1 MAASKSIFL
10 YHFTHIANLP
20 GIAKGG
26 LVCKT
31 LAHTVKVDA
40 SLANIQERRQRK
52 VVACGPGGVLHDY
65 APFYFGHRSP
75 MMYLIS
81 KGEVPSYKGTQHEL
95 IYLVARIENILE
107 EGLPFVFTDGHP
119 IKFPSKFYES
129 LEDLS
134 KVDWQVIKGRWWNDT
149 PEFPDRERRRQAEFL
164 VHQYCPWS
172 LISYIGVV
180 NEGKKKEVER
190 ILAGESH
197 IPQVLL
203 RRHWYY

>member
-1 MAASKSIFL
+1 MAKSKSIFL
-10 YHFTHIANLP
+10 YHFTHVANLP
-20 GIAKGG
+20 SIAKGG

-31 LAHTVKVDA
+31 LAQDVKVDA
-40 SLANIQERRQRK
+40 SLANIQNRRQRK
-52 VVACGPGGVLHDY
+52 VVTCGPGGVLHNY
-65 APFYFGHRSP
+65 TPFYFSYRSP

-81 KGEVPSYKGTQHEL
+81 KGEVPSYEGTQYEL
-95 IYLVARIENILE
+95 IYLVTRVKSIHR

-134 KVDWQVIKGRWWNDT
+134 KIDWQVIGSKWWNDT

-164 VHQYCPWS
+164 IYQRCPWS
-172 LISYIGVV
+172 LISYIGVA
-180 NEGKKKEVER
+180 NESKKKEVER

-197 IPQVLL
+197 MPQVLL
-203 RRHWYY
+203 RKHWYY